1 MRNIAL
7 LMLCV
12 FGMTNT
18 KAQENPTMIPDS
30 LRHWTNKGNF
40 VVLLSQAAFNND
52 WQSGGTSSFAGNI
65 GLNYH
70 FNYKN
75 DDWIW
80 ENKFMGAY
88 GTTKIK
94 GNDKPTKTDDRL
106 EFNSLLGKQ
115 ASKYWY
121 YTLFFNFQTQMDS
134 GYDKDFNRL
143 SHFFSPAYFQ
153 LGPGM
158 LWKRSE
164 IAKVNF
170 APATSRLIVVHE
182 EFTEFGPA
190 FGVEQGDITRY
201 EFGASISGYYKFAVM
216 PNVYME
222 NNLNLYSNYLDKP
235 QNVDINYQVNLVMK
249 VNQYI
254 STNVTFQAIYDDN
267 AIGAFQIR
275 EVLGFGVNCI
285 F

>member
-1 MRNIAL
+1 MRKVAL
-7 LMLCV
+7 IMLCV
-12 FGMTNT
+12 FGMTNA
-18 KAQENPTMIPDS
+18 KAQENPTMIPDT
-30 LRHWTNKGNF
+30 LRHWNYKGNF
-40 VVLLSQAAFNND
+40 VLLFNQAAFNND
-52 WQSGGTSSFAGNI
+52 WLGGGTSSFAGNAA
-65 GLNYH
+65 LNYH
-70 FNYKN
+70 FTYRK
-75 DDWIW
+75 DDWLW
-80 ENKFMGAY
+80 ENKVIASYGA
-88 GTTKIK
+88 TKVK
-94 GNDKPTKTDDRL
+94 GNNKPTKTDDRL
-106 EFNSLLGKQ
+106 EFNSLLGKK

-121 YTLFFNFQTQMDS
+121 YSLFFNFQTQMDA
-134 GYDKDFNRL
+134 GVDNNFNRI

-170 APATSRLIVVHE
+170 APATSRLIIVHE
-182 EFTEFGPA
+182 EFTRLGPSY
-190 FGVEQGDITRY
+190 GVEQGETSRF

-235 QNVDINYQVNLVMK
+235 QNIDINYQANLVMK
-249 VNQYI
+249 VNKYI

-267 AIGAFQIR
+267 AVGAFQIR
-275 EVLGFGVNCI
+275 EVLGVGINCI

>member
-1 MRNIAL
+1 MRKIAL
-7 LMLCV
+7 IVLCI
-12 FGMTNT
+12 FGLINA

-30 LRHWTNKGNF
+30 LRHWTLKGNF

-52 WQSGGTSSFAGNI
+52 WQSGGTTSFAGNI
-65 GLNYH
+65 GLNYQ

-75 DDWIW
+75 GDWIW

-106 EFNSLLGKQ
+106 EFTSLLGKK

-134 GYDKDFNRL
+134 GYDKEFNRL
-143 SHFFSPAYFQ
+143 SHFLSPAYFQ

-170 APATSRLIVVHE
+170 APATSRLIIVHN
-182 EFTEFGPA
+182 EFTEFGPS
-190 FGVEQGDITRY
+190 FGVEQGETVRY
-201 EFGASISGYYKFAVM
+201 EFGASINGYYKFAVM

-235 QNVDINYQVNLVMK
+235 QNIDINYQANLVMK